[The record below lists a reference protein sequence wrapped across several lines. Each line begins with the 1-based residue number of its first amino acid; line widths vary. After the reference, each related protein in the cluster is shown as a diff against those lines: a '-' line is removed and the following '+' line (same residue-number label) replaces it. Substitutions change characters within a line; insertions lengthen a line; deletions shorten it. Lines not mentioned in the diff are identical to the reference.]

1 MDFLNDTGGT
11 ALFPYQT
18 EIAFVSAIFSTARR
32 LAVSAGEHI
41 CQKQY
46 WSASLCV
53 LLLVVYVGV
62 TAAVVWAVMPWLK
75 ALIVTK
81 LAISAY
87 WAWPVKRFLFW
98 SIGRMVATICQKFS
112 QHD

>member
-1 MDFLNDTGGT
+1 MNNMSDIVGMF
-11 ALFPYQT
+11 AFPFQT
-18 EIAFVSAIFSTARR
+18 EIAFVTAIFSTAKR
-32 LAVSAGEHI
+32 LTVSTRGHI

-53 LLLVVYVGV
+53 LLLMAYVGV

-75 ALIVTK
+75 ALIVSK

-87 WAWPVKRFLFW
+87 WAWPAKRFLFW
-98 SIGRMVATICQKFS
+98 SIGKMVGAISRKFS
-112 QHD
+112 LTD